1 MIKECIFALV
11 LAFVITA
18 LSGKFVIPFLTKLKF
33 GQSILEIGP
42 KWHMNKQG
50 TPTMGGIMFILG
62 MGAATVL
69 AGIPLMREG
78 DFRHILVLAFSLVFG
93 AIGFVD
99 DYAKVV
105 KKQNQGLTAMQKLV
119 LQLAAG
125 AAFLSALRYLNDIVP
140 QIFIPFTNVTL
151 DLPWIVYLFIMMFV
165 IVGAVNAVNLTDGI
179 DGLASCVTIP
189 VAVFFSVLAFAI
201 SNPGAG
207 IFASALVGG
216 LFGFLIYNF
225 NPAKVFMGDTGSLF
239 LGGAVC
245 GLAMAFDMPL
255 ILLFVGVI
263 YIAETLS
270 VILQVGYFKLTHGK
284 RLFKMA
290 PLHHHFEMC
299 GWSEKK
305 LCLIFTL
312 VTVIGCLIALWG
324 ASPKFLW

>member
-1 MIKECIFALV
+1 MMMWCIAALV
-11 LAFVITA
+11 LGFVITA
-18 LSGKFVIPFLTKLKF
+18 VSGKFVIPFLKKLKF

-42 KWHMNKQG
+42 KWHMSKQG
-50 TPTMGGIMFILG
+50 TPTMGGMMFILG
-62 MGAATVL
+62 AGAATLL
-69 AGIPLMREG
+69 AGIGLMRQG
-78 DFRHILVLAFSLVFG
+78 DFRHLLILAFALVFG
-93 AIGFVD
+93 MIGFID

-105 KKQNQGLTAMQKLV
+105 KKQNQGLTALQKLIF
-119 LQLAAG
+119 QLAAA
-125 AAFLSALRYLNDIVP
+125 AAFLSALRYLNDITP
-140 QIFIPFTNVTL
+140 EIFIPFTQL
-151 DLPWIVYLFIMMFV
+151 SIELPWVVYLFIMMFV

-189 VAVFFSVLAFAI
+189 VAVFFSVLGFAM
-201 SNPGAG
+201 SVPSAG
-207 IFASALVGG
+207 IFAAALVGG

-255 ILLFVGVI
+255 ILIFVGII

-270 VILQVGYFKLTHGK
+270 VILQVGYFKITHGK

-312 VTVIGCLIALWG
+312 VTVVGCVIALFG
-324 ASPKFLW
+324 AAPRFM

>member
-18 LSGKFVIPFLTKLKF
+18 LSGKFVIPFLIKLKF

-62 MGAATVL
+62 IGAATVL
-69 AGIPLMREG
+69 AGIPLMRQG
-78 DFRHILVLAFSLVFG
+78 DFRHILVFLFALVFG
-93 AIGFVD
+93 AIGFID

-105 KKQNQGLTAMQKLV
+105 KKQNQGLTAIQKLV
-119 LQLAAG
+119 LQLAAA

-140 QIFIPFTNVTL
+140 QIFIPFTHMTI

-189 VAVFFSVLAFAI
+189 VAVFFSVIAFAL
-201 SNPGAG
+201 SVPGAG
-207 IFASALVGG
+207 IFSAALVGG

-255 ILLFVGVI
+255 ILLFVGII
-263 YIAETLS
+263 YIAETVS

-305 LCLIFTL
+305 LCLIFTA

>member
-1 MIKECIFALV
+1 MVRDCIIAAV
-11 LAFVITA
+11 LAFAVTA
-18 LSGKFVIPFLTKLKF
+18 VSGKFVIPFLKKLKF

-42 KWHMNKQG
+42 KWHMSKQG
-50 TPTMGGIMFILG
+50 TPTMGGMMFILG
-62 MGAATVL
+62 IGAATLL
-69 AGIPLMREG
+69 AGIPLMRQG
-78 DFRHILVLAFSLVFG
+78 DFRHVLVFAFALIFG

-105 KKQNQGLTAMQKLV
+105 KKQNQGLTAIQKLV
-119 LQLAAG
+119 LQLAAA
-125 AAFLSALRYLNDIVP
+125 AAFLSALRFLNDIQP
-140 QIFIPFTNVTL
+140 EIFIPFTHVTL
-151 DLPWIVYLFIMMFV
+151 QLPWIVYLIIMMFV

-179 DGLASCVTIP
+179 DGLATCVTIP
-189 VAVFFSVLAFAI
+189 VAVFFGVLAFAMTAA
-201 SNPGAG
+201 GAG
-207 IFASALVGG
+207 IFSAALVGG

-255 ILLFVGVI
+255 ILVFVGII

-270 VILQVGYFKLTHGK
+270 VILQVGYFKITHGK

-312 VTVIGCLIALWG
+312 VTIIGCVIALFG
-324 ASPKFLW
+324 AAPKFLW